1 MCVFSFLFSSLSL
14 GAVLIFL
21 PGYDEIVGL
30 RDRIL
35 FDDKRFADHQH
46 RRVKFH
52 ASLHPKS
59 AECLFVHNLLVMF
72 CYRPSGTRCSC
83 CTPTCRP
90 RIRGKFWN
98 QLRAGFAKLWVHF
111 SFFFTCSTLH
121 RVNFPYGLLSW
132 LYPFSPPH
140 KILSTNIAETSITVN
155 DVVFV
160 IDSGKVK
167 EVILENSV

>member
-111 SFFFTCSTLH
+111 SFFLHVARFTVLIFLTAYYRGYIPS
-121 RVNFPYGLLSW
+121 
-132 LYPFSPPH
+132 SPPH